1 MRQFAVLMCVIS
13 LLALPGCGQ
22 AQTPIEDVDATERPQ
37 FEALGLQGLGAK
49 SVAPDSLI
57 VWAHGFGS
65 NGLDF
70 VSMSDELSRV
80 LPDTVFLFP
89 NAPNVERNNGAQS
102 GYSWFEF
109 AGGNAEQSRME
120 AAEYLFGK
128 VRKAQTAYD
137 IPDDRIIVAGFSQG
151 GGASVTTATCI
162 ESDIGF
168 VVVMGGVVD
177 KVCDANGDPIDV
189 LFVHMRGDPQVPL
202 AWAETGAGLIED
214 AGHGVNLSLYD
225 GDTHWP
231 SEEALN
237 EVKQAIVDNL
247 R

>member
-1 MRQFAVLMCVIS
+1 MRQFAVSMCAIT
-13 LLALPGCGQ
+13 LFALPGCGQ
-22 AQTPIEDVDATERPQ
+22 AQTPTEVVDATERPQ
-37 FEALGLQGLGAK
+37 FESLGLQGLGAK
-49 SVAPDSLI
+49 SGAPDSLI

-70 VSMSDELSRV
+70 VSMSSELSKE

-120 AAEYLFGK
+120 AAEYLID
-128 VRKAQTAYD
+128 KAKQVQTAYD
-137 IPDDRIIVAGFSQG
+137 IPDDRVIVAGFSQG
-151 GGASVTTATCI
+151 GGTSVTTVTCL

-177 KVCDANGDPIDV
+177 KVCDANGDPVDV
-189 LFVHMRGDPQVPL
+189 LFVHMKGDPQVPL
-202 AWAETGAGLIED
+202 SWAETGAGLIED
-214 AGHGVNLSLYD
+214 AGHIVSLSLYD
-225 GDTHWP
+225 GDTHWL
-231 SEEALN
+231 SEDALN
-237 EVKQAIVDNL
+237 EVKQAIIDRL